1 MVNGNAPALG
11 VFTSLLHKL
20 GVQGLEVTEVFDI
33 DELCAGTRGTPR
45 GLIFCYPCAADE
57 DLQGKNEDSQGDA
70 FDDTT
75 PDPDAKDIWFAHQLC
90 NDACATQAILN
101 ITFNLRDVRLQAEL
115 DEFKRDTDK
124 MSPVVRVDIRTR
136 TMLAYMCTADEGT
149 GIDELRFCS

>member
-1 MVNGNAPALG
+1 M
-11 VFTSLLHKL
+11 
-20 GVQGLEVTEVFDI
+20 QGLEVTEVFDI

-57 DLQGKNEDSQGDA
+57 ELQGISGNKTDA

-90 NDACATQAILN
+90 NDACATQSILN

-115 DEFKRDTDK
+115 DEFKRDTEK
-124 MSPVVRVDIRTR
+124 MSPLVRVCSDQTR
-136 TMLAYMCTADEGT
+136 A
-149 GIDELRFCS
+149 R